1 MRVSAGSAF
10 VEAAGY
16 GTNTAAVRGLVGND
30 AGREKRLRELL
41 EETAPKAAE
50 KPKVEAAAADKNP
63 DKKAEFK
70 PAEAPPASATPPA
83 PPEPEAKPKP

>member
-1 MRVSAGSAF
+1 MQSGDKLPLLTF
-10 VEAAGY
+10 D
-16 GTNTAAVRGLVGND
+16 VRGLVGND

-41 EETAPKAAE
+41 EETAPKTAE
-50 KPKVEAAAADKNP
+50 KPKPDAASADKNP

-83 PPEPEAKPKP
+83 PATEPEAKPKP